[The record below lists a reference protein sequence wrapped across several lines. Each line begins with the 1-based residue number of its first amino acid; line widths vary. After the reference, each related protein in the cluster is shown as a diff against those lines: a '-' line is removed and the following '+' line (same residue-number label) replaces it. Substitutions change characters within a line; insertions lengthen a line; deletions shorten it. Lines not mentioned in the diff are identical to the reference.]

1 MIPQAFIDTLL
12 QRVDIVE
19 LVGSYVQLKKAGINY
34 SGLCPFHTEKSPSFT
49 VSATKQ
55 FYHCFGCGAHGTAV
69 GFLMEHLGLSFPQ
82 AVEDLARRVGL
93 EVPQTQLGPEDKAA
107 QAAQRD
113 QRTRLLDCTLA
124 AAKFYQ
130 RRLKESPLAID
141 YLKGRG
147 VSGEVAKRYHL
158 GYSPEGWQPLQSVF
172 ADYEQADLVEAG
184 LVIAN
189 QDEGGKAKRYDRFRN
204 RLMFPILSARGEV
217 LGFGARTMGADEP
230 KYLNSPE
237 TPLFSKGHNLYG
249 LFEGRTAIREAGQ
262 VWVVEG
268 YMDVVA
274 LAQHGLGHAV
284 ATLGTATTEHHLRL
298 LIRMADQ
305 VVFMFDG
312 DAAGRRAAAKALE
325 VALPFAT
332 PKTGFKFVFLPAEHD
347 PDSFVRAQG
356 AQALLDHVASAPP
369 LSSFL
374 WTQATADHDLATPE
388 GRAAASVE
396 ARRLLGLMPVT
407 ELQLQIG
414 QACAKRLDTDLAGLG
429 LTVRATTPRNPGAT
443 ARREAGPLPGVG
455 QRERLER
462 RPVRRPIP
470 SLADRLLQILVR
482 QPQRAADLQP
492 EVMAMLSSEQQT
504 LVDWV
509 RGQSGRSFA
518 ALHEAALAAAG
529 PLGPQA
535 GQAGQMGQ
543 DSHPAALFQRY
554 ARPEVTLDELLAS
567 EQTEAIS
574 LEWDRSVTGLLLRG
588 LQARASSLAK
598 SLEDPTGLGSGS
610 GQSQRLAELRD
621 LQAQIA
627 ELKQSLMQQV

>member
-1 MIPQAFIDTLL
+1 
-12 QRVDIVE
+12 
-19 LVGSYVQLKKAGINY
+19 
-34 SGLCPFHTEKSPSFT
+34 
-49 VSATKQ
+49 
-55 FYHCFGCGAHGTAV
+55 
-69 GFLMEHLGLSFPQ
+69 
-82 AVEDLARRVGL
+82 
-93 EVPQTQLGPEDKAA
+93 
-107 QAAQRD
+107 
-113 QRTRLLDCTLA
+113 
-124 AAKFYQ
+124 
-130 RRLKESPLAID
+130 
-141 YLKGRG
+141 
-147 VSGEVAKRYHL
+147 
-158 GYSPEGWQPLQSVF
+158 
-172 ADYEQADLVEAG
+172 
-184 LVIAN
+184 
-189 QDEGGKAKRYDRFRN
+189 
-204 RLMFPILSARGEV
+204 
-217 LGFGARTMGADEP
+217 
-230 KYLNSPE
+230 
-237 TPLFSKGHNLYG
+237 
-249 LFEGRTAIREAGQ
+249 
-262 VWVVEG
+262 
-268 YMDVVA
+268 
-274 LAQHGLGHAV
+274 
-284 ATLGTATTEHHLRL
+284 
-298 LIRMADQ
+298 
-305 VVFMFDG
+305 
-312 DAAGRRAAAKALE
+312 
-325 VALPFAT
+325 
-332 PKTGFKFVFLPAEHD
+332 
-347 PDSFVRAQG
+347 
-356 AQALLDHVASAPP
+356 
-369 LSSFL
+369 
-374 WTQATADHDLATPE
+374 
-388 GRAAASVE
+388 
-396 ARRLLGLMPVT
+396 MPVT

-429 LTVRATTPRNPGAT
+429 LTVRATAPRNPGAI

-535 GQAGQMGQ
+535 GQASQMAQ

-598 SLEDPTGLGSGS
+598 SLEDPTGLGSG
-610 GQSQRLAELRD
+610 QSQRLAELRD